1 MVPGEILKHIAT
13 ILISIL
19 TAAATTF
26 LMNYMKDKKRKM
38 VEQITFNDDRIRIL
52 DSIALNSS
60 LSFIIALI
68 IVGANLMA
76 IINGLYNFILW
87 IVFYH
92 GHLDF
97 INHFDRYF
105 SE

>member
-38 VEQITFNDDRIRIL
+38 VEQITFNDDRMNI
-52 DSIALNSS
+52 S
-60 LSFIIALI
+60 
-68 IVGANLMA
+68 VK
-76 IINGLYNFILW
+76 
-87 IVFYH
+87 
-92 GHLDF
+92 
-97 INHFDRYF
+97 
-105 SE
+105 